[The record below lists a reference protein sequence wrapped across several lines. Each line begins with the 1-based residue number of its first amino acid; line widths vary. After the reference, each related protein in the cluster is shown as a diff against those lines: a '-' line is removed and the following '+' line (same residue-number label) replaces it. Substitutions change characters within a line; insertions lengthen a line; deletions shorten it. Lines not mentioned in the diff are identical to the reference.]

1 MPREVQVQAPIQPGT
16 TRRRLLIGGGAAAT
30 LLASLYALAPRRVAP
45 EAAKAS
51 IRIAVPTVPHAGLV
65 HLASARG
72 LFRNRGLD
80 VSLLPKDYGKA
91 AVAEL
96 VRGNADLAVAADVP
110 VVVAI
115 LKGAPLSIIASVA
128 NASNELA
135 VLGRIDRGIRSSGD
149 LAGRRVGVTLGTS
162 GEYFLWAFLVRHR
175 IAPQSVELVDLA
187 PSSLIDALGQGHVD
201 AITAW
206 QPVRNEA
213 ERAFGDRVVSLRA
226 PDAYAQTYVLV
237 GRQDYVQAHRQ
248 PLAEVLRALLEADA
262 FVDSDPASA
271 RRLLAGLLG
280 LRPETF
286 DPAWHDVTLEVDQQ
300 QAQLVTLEDVATWAM
315 TRHYAPS
322 QPVPNFFSHLELD
335 TMLAVSPERVTVVR

>member
-1 MPREVQVQAPIQPGT
+1 MPREVQVQAPIQSGT
-16 TRRRLLIGGGAAAT
+16 TRRRILVGGGAAAA
-30 LLASLYALAPRRVAP
+30 LIASLYALVPRGAPAERPAGL
-45 EAAKAS
+45 
-51 IRIAVPTVPHAGLV
+51 RIAVPTVPHAGLV
-65 HLASARG
+65 HLAAARG
-72 LFRNRGLD
+72 FFHDRGLG
-80 VSLLPKDYGKA
+80 VTLLPQDYGKA

-110 VVVAI
+110 VVVEI

-135 VLGRIDRGIRSSGD
+135 VLGRIDRGIRSAAD
-149 LAGRRVGVTLGTS
+149 LSGRRVGVTLGTS

-175 IAPQSVELVDLA
+175 IAPQSVELVDLP
-187 PSSLIDALGQGHVD
+187 PSGLIHALDHGLVD

-213 ERAFGDRVVSLRA
+213 ERAFGARVVSLRA

-248 PLAEVLRALLEADA
+248 PLGQVLRALLDADA

-271 RRLLAGLLG
+271 RRLLAGLLR
-280 LRPETF
+280 LRPENF
-286 DPAWHDVTLEVDQQ
+286 DPAWRDVTLEVDQQ
-300 QAQLVTLEDVATWAM
+300 QAQLVTLEDVAAWAM
-315 TRHYAPS
+315 TRRYAPT

>member
-1 MPREVQVQAPIQPGT
+1 MQVQAPIPSGSM
-16 TRRRLLIGGGAAAT
+16 RRKLLVGGGAAA
-30 LLASLYALAPRRVAP
+30 LLASLYALAPRRRPP
-45 EAAKAS
+45 EEARAG

-65 HLASARG
+65 HIAAARG
-72 LFRNRGLD
+72 LFASKGLD
-80 VSLLPKDYGKA
+80 VTLLPQSYGKA

-110 VVVAI
+110 VVVEI
-115 LKGAPLSIIASVA
+115 LRGAPLSIVASVA

-135 VLGRIDRGIRSSGD
+135 VLGRIDRGIRSAAD
-149 LAGRRVGVTLGTS
+149 LPGHKVGVTLGTS

-175 IAPQSVELVDLA
+175 IAPQSIELVDLP
-187 PSSLIDALGQGHVD
+187 PSGLIDALRRGIVD

-206 QPVRNEA
+206 QPVRHEA
-213 ERAFGDRVVSLRA
+213 ELAFGDRVVSLSA

-248 PLAEVLRALLEADA
+248 PLGRVLQALLEADA
-262 FVDSDPASA
+262 FVDADPAAA
-271 RRLLAGLLG
+271 RQLLAGVLQL
-280 LRPETF
+280 PAETF
-286 DPAWHDVTLEVDQQ
+286 DPAWHDLTLEVEQQ

-315 TRHYAPS
+315 ARHYAPS
-322 QPVPNFFSHLELD
+322 QPVPNFFLHLELE